1 MIILNIFFI
10 FLFLIICSDLY
21 LNYLPKTNLVLVPLD
36 YKLRKKDNNIEV
48 VIELKIIN
56 KNIYKET
63 MVSNLNLDL
72 DFFKGKN
79 NQYLKDLDY
88 EERIYIYSGSSK
100 KNINNY
106 WPTTIIKANSE
117 LLIQLELKFKNSD
130 LKNKIKYIWLKVFWE
145 NYGHFGITKK
155 QDGFLVNLNRHKQN
169 KKELI
174 QVPLNQTYKAI
185 AVKTDLLGSFDSPI
199 ETVNNYCKDITR
211 KNDIL
216 TIGESPLAIM
226 QGRYIAPQNLDYSIF
241 SQILCYFFHPTS
253 SLATAC
259 GMQLLIDK
267 IGITRIT
274 FSLIFGFLFKC
285 IGVKGI
291 FYRLTGFESSLIDD
305 ISGTV
310 VPYDKSIVM
319 GPIKTKLFCDRLS
332 KQLDVEVAVV
342 DVNDLGGVKILASSN
357 KSVNKILKEILKVNP
372 AGNADEKTPIV
383 LIRNQEK

>member
-199 ETVNNYCKDITR
+199 ETVNNYCKDIIR

-267 IGITRIT
+267 IGITRII

>member
-1 MIILNIFFI
+1 MIILKII
-10 FLFLIICSDLY
+10 FLFLFLKIFLDFYFNKSL
-21 LNYLPKTNLVLVPLD
+21 KSNLVLEPLD
-36 YKLRKKDNNIEV
+36 YKYRNKEKNSEV
-48 VIELKIIN
+48 IINLKIIN
-56 KNIYKET
+56 KSKHKET

-72 DFFKGKN
+72 DFFQSKN

-88 EERIYIYSGSSK
+88 EESIYIYSGSIK
-100 KNINNY
+100 KNIHNY

-117 LLIQLELKFKNSD
+117 LLIQVILKFKNSD
-130 LKNKIKYIWLKVFWE
+130 LKNKIKYIWLKIFWE

-155 QDGFLVNLNRHKQN
+155 QDGLLVNLNRHN

-174 QVPLNQTYKAI
+174 EIPLKLGYKAI
-185 AVKTDLLGSFDSPI
+185 AVKTDLLGSFDNPI
-199 ETVNNYCKDITR
+199 ETVMDYCKNVTR
-211 KNDIL
+211 EKDIL
-216 TIGESPLAIM
+216 TIGETPLAIM
-226 QGRYIAPQNLDYSIF
+226 QGRYVAPQNLEYNIF
-241 SQILCYFFHPTS
+241 SKILCYFFHPTS

-267 IGITRIT
+267 IGVMRIT
-274 FSLIFGFLFKC
+274 FSLILGFLFKC

-319 GPIKTKLFCDRLS
+319 GPINTKLFCDKLS
-332 KQLDVEVAVV
+332 KQLEVEVAVV

-357 KSVNKILKEILKVNP
+357 NSINNILKEILKVNP
-372 AGNADEKTPIV
+372 AGNSDEKTPIV
-383 LIRNQEK
+383 LIRNNK